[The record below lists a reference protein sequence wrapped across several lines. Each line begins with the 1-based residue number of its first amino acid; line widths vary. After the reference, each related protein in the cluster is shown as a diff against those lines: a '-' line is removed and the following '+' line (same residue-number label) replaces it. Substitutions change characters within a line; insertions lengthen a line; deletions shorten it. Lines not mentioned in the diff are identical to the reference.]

1 MSCATDGTANIR
13 VCLTAHKKMNFLE
26 PCSVNPYSMKSS
38 LRLIK
43 LVAAILVGTA
53 ATAPSEPI
61 RRDHVEVEL
70 VSDRVSARP
79 GDTIT
84 VGLVMRLDQEW
95 HLYWTN
101 PGDAGLAP
109 RIKWNLPD
117 GGTALPLQFPVPKRI
132 PAGPLVSF
140 GYDEELL
147 LLSDIILPNNLQSGI
162 PIVISGEVD
171 WLVCRVE
178 CIPGEA
184 ILSIS
189 LPITDDVPTY
199 DSVWARRFNEVRSA
213 QPAIDPDWNVAAGAS
228 KNQLKLTLARDPAST
243 NTTPSEVFFYP
254 DKKGIIENAASQKIT
269 VTADGFEVLI
279 TKNPLSTDT
288 LTEISGILASAS
300 NWVDA
305 NSRTGL
311 RFTAPV
317 ESISTPQTVAFAAT
331 DITWWQAILF
341 AFVGGVILNLMP
353 CVLPVL
359 SIKVLGF
366 VQQAGQGQLR
376 ILKHNL
382 AFTFGVLLSF
392 WVLAIGLLL
401 LRAGGEQL
409 GWGFQLQSPTFIIIL
424 TSFMFLMALNLLGV
438 FEVGASLTGIGSGSR
453 RSGLIGTFIAG
464 VTATVVATPCTAPF
478 MGSAL
483 GFSLTQ
489 PAWMSLAIFT
499 SLGLGMAAP
508 YVVLT
513 SSPWLLRF
521 VPKPGRWMETL
532 KHAMGF
538 LLLATVVW
546 LIWVL
551 SIQAGTDSV
560 LLLLGTLLCLGVS
573 AWILGRWG
581 GYAINQGK
589 RFVAYSMALALAIAS
604 ISLAVTYVVPI
615 GQPLTAGIM
624 SDGLAWEQYSP
635 ERVVEL
641 HGQGRP
647 LLIDFTAAWC
657 LSCKVNERVAFGSV
671 DVQGKLN
678 ELSVVTMKADWT
690 SRDER
695 ITRALASF
703 GRNSVPLYVL
713 YTGKSGDAPIV
724 LPEILTPGIV
734 IEALNKIEG

>member
-1 MSCATDGTANIR
+1 MIY
-13 VCLTAHKKMNFLE
+13 KKMNFLE

-38 LRLIK
+38 LWSIT
-43 LVAAILVGTA
+43 LVVAVIVGLASTAIGDPV
-53 ATAPSEPI
+53 
-61 RRDHVEVEL
+61 RRDHVEVDL
-70 VSDRVSARP
+70 VTDRGSVRP

-84 VGLVMRLDQEW
+84 VGLLMKLDRDW
-95 HLYWTN
+95 HVYWTN

-109 RIKWNLPD
+109 RIKWILPE
-117 GGTALPLQFPVPKRI
+117 GYIALPPQFPVPKRI

-147 LLSDIILPNNLQSGI
+147 LLSDIVLPNNGHIESPL
-162 PIVISGEVD
+162 VISAEVD
-171 WLVCRVE
+171 WLVCKVE

-184 ILSIS
+184 VLSLS
-189 LPITDDVPTY
+189 LPVTESGGVY
-199 DSVWARRFNEVRSA
+199 DSYWVGRFNKTRLSL
-213 QPAIDPDWNVAAGAS
+213 PAIDSDWHVAAAAS
-228 KNQLKLTLARDPAST
+228 KSQLKIMLTRNPAST
-243 NTTPSEVFFYP
+243 NTTPAEAFFFP
-254 DKKGIIENAASQKIT
+254 DKKGVIENAYPQQLSQ
-269 VTADGFEVLI
+269 TAEGFEVLI
-279 TKNPLSTDT
+279 TKNPLSTDIV
-288 LTEISGILASAS
+288 TEISGMLVSAKP
-300 NWVDA
+300 WVDG
-305 NSRTGL
+305 NTRLGL
-311 RFTAPV
+311 RFSAPV
-317 ESISTPQTVAFAAT
+317 EPMAEPQPLAVAAT

-341 AFVGGVILNLMP
+341 AFAGGIILNLMP

-366 VQQAGQGQLR
+366 VQQAGEGQRR

-382 AFTFGVLLSF
+382 AFAFGVILSF
-392 WVLAIGLLL
+392 WILAVGLLL

-438 FEVGASLTGIGSGSR
+438 FEVGASLTGIGGGSR
-453 RSGLIGTFIAG
+453 RSGLIGSFIAG

-489 PAWMSLAIFT
+489 PAWISLAIFT

-508 YVVLT
+508 YVILT

-551 SIQAGTDSV
+551 SIQAGTDSI
-560 LLLLGTLLCLGVS
+560 LLLLGTLLCLAVS

-581 GYAINQGK
+581 GYAIDQGK
-589 RFVAYSMALALAIAS
+589 RFVAYAMALSLAISSVALAAAYIVPVGTAMAS
-604 ISLAVTYVVPI
+604 ESVIN
-615 GQPLTAGIM
+615 
-624 SDGLAWEQYSP
+624 GLAWEQYSP
-635 ERVVEL
+635 ERVTEL

-671 DVQGKLN
+671 DVRGRLN

-713 YTGKSGDAPIV
+713 YTGKSGEAPIV

-734 IEALNKIEG
+734 IEALNKIDG